1 MSHESHDK
9 KALELEFHWLQPVPR
24 SSTMVLSNPPTPEE
38 SLDRRA
44 EETCLFGATTDRRI
58 SSGHKIRMKTDD
70 PRYGGRL
77 ARSLQAGFPFEHTTM
92 GPSGETPFGQLPNG
106 RRPATKSAS
115 GQLAYRYPPAGKP
128 RSLEPLSGSAEPPSV

>member
-70 PRYGGRL
+70 PVRRPLPSIKLLKLQWALQRL
-77 ARSLQAGFPFEHTTM
+77 ASLSIVAEIYNDM
-92 GPSGETPFGQLPNG
+92 V
-106 RRPATKSAS
+106 KSWWTELWDDPLS
-115 GQLAYRYPPAGKP
+115 KNNEKERGKP
-128 RSLEPLSGSAEPPSV
+128 FAP